1 MPLDIKWFGSQPIRV
16 TDLLTTTLSNSS
28 DLAAAGMVIRSTTG
42 DFTLLQGNIY
52 REASYGYEGTPTY
65 GMYNLATGWPSAVYD
80 QSYNWSLDPKYF
92 PYSSNKVLDEYDKA
106 FPYDQKAE
114 KLSYEEA
121 VEASGD
127 KLGMDYLSMAMI
139 FNATTEDEYNH
150 WWMGYIE
157 RWNEL
162 MPDIPLYSNYY
173 YDVYNA
179 KIENFETSPFFD
191 QDRAILYANVKGF

>member
-1 MPLDIKWFGSQPIRV
+1 
-16 TDLLTTTLSNSS
+16 
-28 DLAAAGMVIRSTTG
+28 
-42 DFTLLQGNIY
+42 
-52 REASYGYEGTPTY
+52 
-65 GMYNLATGWPSAVYD
+65 MYNLATGWPSAVYD
-80 QSYNWSLDPKYF
+80 YSYNWSLDPMYF
-92 PYSSNKVLDEYDKA
+92 PYSANKVFDEYDKA
-106 FPYDQKAE
+106 FPYDLKAE
-114 KLSYEEA
+114 KLTYEEA

-179 KIENFETSPFFD
+179 KIENFHTSPFFG
-191 QDRAILYANVKGF
+191 QHRAILYANVKGF